1 MCDHFGDGSGKM
13 RVVNGGW
20 MWHGWALQKWGVAGS
35 ATTPQI
41 AGIEHRQLVH
51 KVFWPAYATI
61 NAVKALRRRLDMQKK
76 NSGPLKL
83 VSCAGLGVPNG
94 VPYICLIL
102 EVPKPR
108 AGTLSIL

>member
-1 MCDHFGDGSGKM
+1 MRRNVRPLRRWEWQDEGGERWVDGAWVGVAK
-13 RVVNGGW
+13 V
-20 MWHGWALQKWGVAGS
+20 GVAGS

-76 NSGPLKL
+76 KTKTETKIKLKL
-83 VSCAGLGVPNG
+83 VH
-94 VPYICLIL
+94 Y
-102 EVPKPR
+102 
-108 AGTLSIL
+108 

>member
-1 MCDHFGDGSGKM
+1 MRRNVRPLRRGESGKM
-13 RVVNGGW
+13 RAVNGGW

-76 NSGPLKL
+76 KKKTKTETKIKLKL
-83 VSCAGLGVPNG
+83 VH
-94 VPYICLIL
+94 Y
-102 EVPKPR
+102 
-108 AGTLSIL
+108 